1 MKYFL
6 PGLAAVIALAF
17 QASATTFTD
26 IQVPSAHVAS
36 GGSFSG
42 IFDIVTPGSDTQI
55 SISSF
60 PSGNGIFSDSGGY
73 TRNTPLSS
81 VAVTFYLTDSSFIPL
96 DLVCVDLENA
106 GGGLGIMWGRRATF
120 SFQGGTGVLDALQ
133 QDGKLSYTV
142 SSIVGDFTVKYAL
155 LQADTTSTASVPD
168 GGSTL
173 LLLGGSFV
181 VLAIF
186 RRRLGLAV

>member
-6 PGLAAVIALAF
+6 PGLAAVVALAF

-26 IQVPSAHVAS
+26 IQAPVGAYVAS
-36 GGSFSG
+36 GASYSG
-42 IFDIVTPGSDTQI
+42 TFDIVSPGSLTQDI
-55 SISSF
+55 GGF
-60 PSGNGIFSDSGGY
+60 PSGNGRFVDHGGY
-73 TRNTPLSS
+73 VPNTPLSS

-96 DLVCVDLENA
+96 DLVCVNLENA

-173 LLLGGSFV
+173 LLLGGAFV